1 MRKAFFS
8 SVPFVAALI
17 LFGPCSLRS
26 AAQTGGGVALAA
38 GTPINAELTSSLD
51 SKKAKAGNPV
61 NARVSEAVKA
71 DGEVVIPKG
80 AKLIGHLTQAS
91 ARAKGDADSSLAI
104 QFDKAVLKNGQ
115 EISVAL
121 WIRAMAAEPRNNF
134 QAGPPQDLTA
144 GTPGGGPSLMSGR
157 APAGTGTPA
166 PGIPPD
172 AGSSG
177 KDSRN
182 PRDIDDRSPG
192 GLNAA
197 GQLSP
202 NSSGVYGI
210 DGVHLAT
217 DASSATQ
224 SSLITCSGKAVHLD
238 SGTRLLL
245 IVQTQTPS
253 TLSK

>member
-1 MRKAFFS
+1 MRKIFFS
-8 SVPFVAALI
+8 AGPLVVALI
-17 LFGPCSLRS
+17 LFGPGSLGS
-26 AAQTGGGVALAA
+26 GAQTAGSVALAA
-38 GTPINAELTSSLD
+38 GTPLNAELTSSLD
-51 SKKAKAGNPV
+51 SKKAKAGDPV

-71 DGEVVIPKG
+71 EGEVVIPKG
-80 AKLIGHLTQAS
+80 AKLVGHLTQVS
-91 ARAKGDADSSLAI
+91 ARAKGNADSSLAI

-115 EISVAL
+115 EVPVAL

-157 APAGTGTPA
+157 APGATGTPA
-166 PGIPPD
+166 PGIPAE

-182 PRDIDDRSPG
+182 ARDIDDRGG

-210 DGVHLAT
+210 DGVHLAA
-217 DASSATQ
+217 DASNATQ
-224 SSLITCSGKAVHLD
+224 GSLITCSGKAMHLD

-245 IVQTQTPS
+245 IVQTEAPS
-253 TLSK
+253 TSSK